1 MKLITTFLS
10 IVLPSALC
18 FHSSLTRNA
27 AFYSKG
33 LTLKMSTSDVAAKK
47 CYDKVF
53 VAGGTKGVGRIVVDK
68 LLESGSQVVVLCRSD
83 ESIAEL
89 SAIEG
94 VTAIKG
100 DAFDYK
106 SIENAMDGCDAT
118 ITTLGKGGTAEDD
131 EKRVDYEGNANV
143 IEAAGILGVTRLIF
157 VTSIG
162 CGNSKGAVPE
172 NVYEVLK
179 EALLAKE
186 KAEKVLKFYT
196 NMNWTVIRPGGLKT
210 EKATG
215 TAILTEDNMAIGTVH
230 REDVADLVVK
240 ALVSGNTEKKI
251 LSCVDPELVSANNAE
266 GRVVEEFS
274 LA

>member
-1 MKLITTFLS
+1 M
-10 IVLPSALC
+10 SA
-18 FHSSLTRNA
+18 
-27 AFYSKG
+27 
-33 LTLKMSTSDVAAKK
+33 SDVAAKK

-53 VAGGTKGVGRIVVDK
+53 VAGGTKGVGRIIVDK

-89 SAIEG
+89 SALEG

-118 ITTLGKGGTAEDD
+118 ITTLGKGGTAEDE

-143 IEAAGILGVTRLIF
+143 IEASGILGVTRLIF

-215 TAILTEDNMAIGTVH
+215 TAILTEDNTAIGTVH

-240 ALVSGNTEKKI
+240 ALVSGNTEKKT
-251 LSCVDPELVSANNAE
+251 LSCVDPKIVSSNNVE
-266 GRVVEEFS
+266 GKVIEEFS

>member
-1 MKLITTFLS
+1 M
-10 IVLPSALC
+10 PSDA
-18 FHSSLTRNA
+18 
-27 AFYSKG
+27 
-33 LTLKMSTSDVAAKK
+33 AAKE

-68 LLESGSQVVVLCRSD
+68 LLESGSKVVVLCRSD
-83 ESIAEL
+83 ESVSEL
-89 SAIEG
+89 SGIEG
-94 VTAIKG
+94 CTAIKG

-106 SIENAMDGCDAT
+106 SIESAMDGCDAA
-118 ITTLGKGGTAEDD
+118 ITTLGKGGNAEDE
-131 EKRVDYEGNANV
+131 EKRVDYEGNSNV
-143 IEAAGILGVTRLIF
+143 IEAAGILGVTRVIL

-162 CGNSKGAVPE
+162 CGNSKEAVPE
-172 NVYEVLK
+172 NVYEILK
-179 EALLAKE
+179 DALVAKDR
-186 KAEKVLKFYT
+186 AEKVLKFYT

-230 REDVADLVVK
+230 REDVANLVVK
-240 ALVSGNTEKKI
+240 ALVSANTEKKT

-274 LA
+274 LV